1 MSGYRKSDS
10 FLSQPKVGRK
20 TGFQVT
26 WTPKRGPNGL
36 EDPKDFFLSD
46 EEFESTELNN
56 TTSPKKRLSMRFDQL
71 KNIENKNKS
80 PKQNALIEENTPSN
94 ENDQPIST
102 KSPSHFETVTDI
114 VENTI
119 NSNSNS
125 KNTSYIET
133 PVTPTKNK
141 SDVPILS
148 SSPFEEEL
156 KSMES
161 TTAISG
167 NTSNGIKLTKN
178 IALNKFTK
186 NSKFQPQN
194 IVNASSEESDKD
206 VHQSPEKLGS
216 EVKEVQKSAKE
227 DTTPNTNNDESDVVS
242 KVNVTN
248 HNQGEVEQQEPS
260 SNDTLEKE
268 IDNKKDDLTVENKR
282 KSGDNIDLISNQS
295 ELNVVGNKK
304 YDVFIEEKDQKIEVE
319 NNASEK
325 SIIIEEE
332 EQNNKEEDSI
342 EKQKSPKA
350 QTSSVNIK
358 KLNVELST
366 TTETSLST
374 PTPTPRKSKTTESG
388 KKGKILKIKEV
399 TANEIFA
406 KVASKEDQKN
416 FDSVTSRK
424 SRTPR
429 KAAAKYFAPVLD
441 VSTDESSNE
450 SDNEAEK
457 EMTPASKGKGNSD
470 GGSSENTEEL
480 SDESDDD
487 IKTIETVPITRR
499 VVESASDSDDENDVN
514 ISKHLIEKESAPN
527 SPMKKTPLK
536 TAKVS
541 KLVVPT
547 EKKKPIKTQAKKA
560 QVAKPHASPV
570 RRSTRTRIAPIAS
583 WKNEKVVYKTEK
595 INGVIVKS
603 VDNVLHRPDNT
614 LGVQSFSQ
622 SKKRSIAKHTESI
635 DLSDT
640 EPKSKKSV
648 SKSKSIKS
656 KPKEIV
662 PKSVKTLNKKT
673 SPVVVSKVEKRKL
686 HEEEIN
692 QRKKQ
697 KPVATKPS
705 KSSKPAKTT
714 KRDKTPKSAKK
725 GQPVKTQTSV
735 TELSADEQGDDSVHS
750 DVDAADDED
759 IDDEVS
765 DENNNTLTE
774 WKNSKDKALTISV
787 FEGPGTEKQIR
798 RTVAFAPDSYKNVT
812 LIKNDDEYF
821 KVGTLFDQDSEFCGG
836 GILELPSG
844 AKKAV
849 KSNHDTYFIF
859 YVISGH
865 VEVTL
870 SRNTFVVTKGCS
882 FEIPMGNYYQF
893 FNTGSE
899 MAKMMFVQSKY
910 IVIGGVES
918 ASDMEGSV
926 IESDY

>member
-36 EDPKDFFLSD
+36 EDPKEFFLSD

-56 TTSPKKRLSMRFDQL
+56 ATSPKKRLSMRFDQL
-71 KNIENKNKS
+71 KNIENQNKS
-80 PKQNALIEENTPSN
+80 PKQNALIEENIPSN

-141 SDVPILS
+141 SNVPILS

-194 IVNASSEESDKD
+194 IVNASSEESDKV
-206 VHQSPEKLGS
+206 VHQSPEKLES
-216 EVKEVQKSAKE
+216 EVKDVQKSADE
-227 DTTPNTNNDESDVVS
+227 DTTPKSNNAEPDVVPKVDSTNND
-242 KVNVTN
+242 
-248 HNQGEVEQQEPS
+248 QEE
-260 SNDTLEKE
+260 NALEKE
-268 IDNKKDDLTVENKR
+268 TDNKKDDLTVEDKR
-282 KSGDNIDLISNQS
+282 KSSDNIDVISNQS
-295 ELNVVGNKK
+295 ESKVVGNKK
-304 YDVFIEEKDQKIEVE
+304 DDLIVEEKVQKIEVE
-319 NNASEK
+319 NNTSEK
-325 SIIIEEE
+325 SIRIEEE
-332 EQNNKEEDSI
+332 EQNNKEEYPI
-342 EKQKSPKA
+342 EKQKTPKA

-358 KLNVELST
+358 KLNVEFS

-374 PTPTPRKSKTTESG
+374 PTPTPRKSKTTESA
-388 KKGKILKIKEV
+388 KKGKIFKIKEV

-416 FDSVTSRK
+416 FDSVTSRE

-429 KAAAKYFAPVLD
+429 KAATKYVAPVLD
-441 VSTDESSNE
+441 VSTDESSSE

-457 EMTPASKGKGNSD
+457 EMTPASKDKENSD
-470 GGSSENTEEL
+470 GGSSENTGEL
-480 SDESDDD
+480 SDESTDESDDD
-487 IKTIETVPITRR
+487 IKTIETVSITRR
-499 VVESASDSDDENDVN
+499 VVESASDNDDENDVN

-527 SPMKKTPLK
+527 SPMKKTPVK

-560 QVAKPHASPV
+560 QLPKPHASPT
-570 RRSTRTRIAPIAS
+570 RRSTRTRIPPIAS

-622 SKKRSIAKHTESI
+622 SKKRGIAKHTESI

-648 SKSKSIKS
+648 SKPKSTKS

-662 PKSVKTLNKKT
+662 SKSVKTLNKKT
-673 SPVVVSKVEKRKL
+673 SPVAVSKVEKRKL
-686 HEEEIN
+686 QEEETN
-692 QRKKQ
+692 HRKKQ
-697 KPVATKPS
+697 KTVATKPS
-705 KSSKPAKTT
+705 KSSKPVKTT
-714 KRDKTPKSAKK
+714 KRDKTPKSVEK

-750 DVDAADDED
+750 DIDAADDDD
-759 IDDEVS
+759 IDDEGIDDEDS